1 MIEFTVPGRP
11 VPKRRP
17 RSTTSGGKVLVYT
30 PRETAAYE
38 KAVGYVALN
47 ACQGRSITTDIA
59 VGIKLYFKDRKF
71 GDIDNYSK
79 SILDGMQG
87 VIFEND
93 KQVCRLTVERHQD
106 KEERAEVKVW
116 AVEEAEK
123 GAS

>member
-38 KAVGYVALN
+38 KAVGHVALN

-71 GDIDNYSK
+71 GDVDNYSK

-87 VIFEND
+87 IVFEND
-93 KQVCRLTVERHQD
+93 KQVSVLSVSRHRS
-106 KEERAEVKVW
+106 ENERAEVKVW
-116 AVEEAEK
+116 EASDRR
-123 GAS
+123 G

>member
-71 GDIDNYSK
+71 GDVDNYSK

-87 VIFEND
+87 IVFEND
-93 KQVCRLTVERHQD
+93 KQVSVLSVSRHRS
-106 KEERAEVKVW
+106 ENERAEVKVW
-116 AVEEAEK
+116 EASDRR
-123 GAS
+123 G

>member
-1 MIEFTVPGRP
+1 MIEFVVPGRP
-11 VPKRRP
+11 VPKERP
-17 RSTTSGGKVLVYT
+17 RTSLAGRKMHIYT
-30 PRETAAYE
+30 PRATSQYE
-38 KAVGYVALN
+38 KLVGYAALSAAN
-47 ACQGRSITTDIA
+47 GKSFFKNIA
-59 VGIKLYFKDRKF
+59 VEIKLFFRDRRF
-71 GDIDNYSK
+71 GDLDNYTK
-79 SILDGMQG
+79 SILDGLQG